1 MRSKCQSI
9 PGISTNDDLEHASG
23 FGNLN
28 IQFLQI
34 LVSREASCSC
44 HSLQAPHAGNEFVDK
59 CRR

>member
-34 LVSREASCSC
+34 FGFSRGELFLS
-44 HSLQAPHAGNEFVDK
+44 
-59 CRR
+59 